1 MYKTRERRIE
11 MVRRRLLRRS
21 IPRLQVS
28 LILSLTAL
36 AGFLTSFILLRLD
49 VIQMWLRYSVA
60 ILVAYGVFLLLL
72 AIWLWLQ
79 RRSLDKDLLD
89 VNVFPEGSS
98 GPGDSL
104 KFGGGGDFGGAG
116 AGGSW
121 QAEAPSSLS
130 ASSTGSGSSSHGFS
144 ALDLDLDEGCLIVL
158 AILALIGGII
168 AALYIVYIAPIL
180 LAEILVDGALIAGLY
195 KRVKPIE
202 QRHWLRAAVRRTLL
216 PALLAMLFFMIAGFA
231 FQQAVPDARTIGD
244 VWQNITKV

>member
-11 MVRRRLLRRS
+11 MVQRRLLRRS

-79 RRSLDKDLLD
+79 RRSLDIDLLD

-130 ASSTGSGSSSHGFS
+130 ASSTGSGSSSRGVS
-144 ALDLDLDEGCLIVL
+144 VLDLDLDEGCLIVL

-216 PALLAMLFFMIAGFA
+216 PAVLAMLFFMIAGFA